1 LATLEHTD
9 FNLAGVTA
17 MAFTTAIGGGIARD
31 ILINKVPYV
40 LHGGFYGIIAL
51 GLGCAT
57 YTLHALDWLN
67 TFSLIAL
74 FLIGVTLRMV
84 AYVKE
89 WHLPK
94 E

>member
-1 LATLEHTD
+1 MLLNVAEYI
-9 FNLAGVTA
+9 GII
-17 MAFTTAIGGGIARD
+17 AFSASGYYIGRD

-57 YTLHALDWLN
+57 YSLHALGWLN
-67 TFSLIAL
+67 TFSLIVL